1 MNIPKLKKIKTKK
14 NYHGIPLE
22 DDYSWVDQPNILEV
36 LKDPKKLDPEVKDYI
51 ESNNKF
57 TENYFKD
64 VKNLQKDLFN
74 EIKGKIKLDDTGLK
88 YKDKR
93 YFYWSKTEAKG
104 NYGKRMR
111 QLIDG
116 SKPEEIFFDG
126 DVEKKKSGSEYF
138 GVGVVSTSYCDNF
151 IAYSLDLKGSEY
163 YTIYLRDLRTG
174 KNERDLIENTSGSI
188 TWSLDSKS
196 FFYSKLDE
204 YHRPRQIF
212 KHVIGTSSDQDQLI
226 FEEKDET
233 FTCGIGITSDEK
245 YFIIGTSD
253 HITTEEYFFP
263 TDAKEIKPMLFQ
275 KRKKD
280 VRYSIDSWQGYFY
293 VHTNEEARDYK
304 VLRCKTDQINKLEV
318 FIPSKKE
325 TVIGGLEFL
334 DNYILRSEKS
344 DAIPKLYVRNIKTNK
359 EEEIKVSD
367 EAIGVPGVSLMQRD
381 TNTTMIRVGWESMAT
396 PGRVYEYDIISKE
409 KKLVKE
415 TEIPSGHD
423 PNKYIVERIK
433 AESHDGQ
440 MIPISLVRLKTAK
453 QDGSSKILLYAY
465 GAYKHSISPSFSAS
479 RFCLVDRGITF
490 AIAHVRGGGDLGD
503 KHHEKGKK
511 KFKKNTFLDYI
522 ACANHLIEQRY
533 THKGGI
539 CFYGG
544 SAGGLTGG
552 AVANMKPDLFFGMLL
567 LVPFV
572 DTMTTMLNEKLPLTP
587 GEWEMWGNPIK
598 SKEYFEYILSYSPYN
613 NLDRKDYP
621 PMLITTSLFDNR
633 VLYSEPVKYIA
644 KLRDKKSD
652 NNIQLLKCK
661 MEAAGHGGMS
671 GRDNAITELAEEY
684 SFILK
689 SAKILN
695 NNLKK

>member
-1 MNIPKLKKIKTKK
+1 MNIPKLKKIKTTK

-36 LKDPKKLDPEVKDYI
+36 LKDPKKLNSQVKDYI
-51 ESNNKF
+51 EANNKITEDYF
-57 TENYFKD
+57 TD
-64 VKNLQKDLFN
+64 VKELQKNLFN

-93 YFYWSKTEAKG
+93 YYYWSKTEAKG

-116 SKPEEIFFDG
+116 SKSEEVYFDG
-126 DVEKKKSGSEYF
+126 DLEKKKSGSEYF
-138 GVGVVSTSYCDNF
+138 GVGTVSTSYCDNF

-174 KNERDLIENTSGSI
+174 KNEKDVIENTSGSV
-188 TWSLDSKS
+188 TWALDNKS
-196 FFYSKLDE
+196 FFYSKLDQ

-212 KHVIGTSSDQDQLI
+212 KHVLGTSTDQDQLI

-253 HITTEEYFFP
+253 HITTEEYFFS
-263 TDAKEIKPMLFQ
+263 TDAKEIKPTLFQ
-275 KRKKD
+275 KRKND

-293 VHTNEEARDYK
+293 IHTNEEARDYK
-304 VLRCKTDQINKLEV
+304 VLRCKTSQIDKLEV
-318 FIPSKKE
+318 FIPAKKE
-325 TVIGGLEFL
+325 TVIGGFEFL
-334 DNYILRSEKS
+334 DDYIIRSEKS
-344 DAIPKLYVRNIKTNK
+344 DAIPKLFVRNIQTNK
-359 EEEIKVSD
+359 EEEIKISD
-367 EAIGVPGVSLMQRD
+367 EPIGVPGVSLMQRD

-396 PGRVYEYDIISKE
+396 PGQVYEYDIVSKQ
-409 KKLVKE
+409 KKLVKQ
-415 TEIPSGHD
+415 TEVPSGHD
-423 PNKYIVERIK
+423 SANYVVERIK
-433 AESHDGQ
+433 AKSHDGQ

-453 QDGSSKILLYAY
+453 QDGKSKILLYAY

-479 RFCLVDRGITF
+479 RFCLIDRGITF

-503 KHHEKGKK
+503 RHHEKGKK

-522 ACANHLIEQRY
+522 ACAKHLIEQRY
-533 THKGGI
+533 TYKGGV

-552 AVANMKPDLFFGMLL
+552 AVANMAPDLFFGMLL

-598 SKEYFEYILSYSPYN
+598 SKEYFEYILSYAPYN
-613 NLDRKDYP
+613 NINKKDYP
-621 PMLITTSLFDNR
+621 PMLITTSFFDNR

-689 SAKILN
+689 SANIL
-695 NNLKK
+695 K

>member
-1 MNIPKLKKIKTKK
+1 MSIPKLKKIKTTK

-36 LKDPKKLDPEVKDYI
+36 LKDPKKLNTEVKDYI
-51 ESNNKF
+51 EANNKI
-57 TENYFKD
+57 TEDYFED
-64 VKNLQKDLFN
+64 VKELQKNLFN

-93 YFYWSKTEAKG
+93 FYYWAKTEAKG

-116 SKPEEIFFDG
+116 SKPEEVFFDG
-126 DVEKKKSGSEYF
+126 DLEKKKSGSEYF
-138 GVGVVSTSYCDNF
+138 GVGTVSTSYCDNF

-174 KNERDLIENTSGSI
+174 KNEKDIIENTSGSV
-188 TWSLDSKS
+188 TWALDNKS
-196 FFYSKLDE
+196 FFYSKLDQ

-212 KHVIGTSSDQDQLI
+212 KHVLGTSIDQDQLI
-226 FEEKDET
+226 FEEKDPT
-233 FTCGIGITSDEK
+233 FTVGIGITSDEK

-263 TDAKEIKPMLFQ
+263 TDAKEIKPTLFQ
-275 KRKKD
+275 KRKND

-304 VLRCKTDQINKLEV
+304 VLRCKTNQIEKLEV
-318 FIPSKKE
+318 FIPAKKE
-325 TVIGGLEFL
+325 TIIGGFEFL
-334 DNYILRSEKS
+334 DDYILRSEKS
-344 DAIPKLYVRNIKTNK
+344 DAIPKLFVRNIKTNK
-359 EEEIKVSD
+359 EEEIKISD
-367 EAIGVPGVSLMQRD
+367 EPIGVPGVSLMQRD

-396 PGRVYEYDIISKE
+396 PGRVYEYDIVTKE

-415 TEIPSGHD
+415 TEIPTGHD
-423 PNKYIVERIK
+423 PNKYVVERIK
-433 AESHDGQ
+433 AKSHDGR
-440 MIPISLVRLKTAK
+440 MVPISLIRLKDSK
-453 QDGSSKILLYAY
+453 QDGKSKVLLYAY

-479 RFCLVDRGITF
+479 RFCLIDRGITF
-490 AIAHVRGGGDLGD
+490 AIAHIRGGGDMGD
-503 KHHEKGKK
+503 IWHTEGKK
-511 KFKKNTFLDYI
+511 KLKKNTFFDYV

-533 THKGGI
+533 TYKGGI

-544 SAGGLTGG
+544 SAGGLTGSG
-552 AVANMKPDLFFGMLL
+552 VANIAPELFFSMLL

-572 DTMTTMLNEKLPLTP
+572 DVMTTMLNEKLPLTP
-587 GEWEMWGNPIK
+587 GEWEMWGNPIE

-613 NLDRKDYP
+613 NLEKKDYP
-621 PMLITTSLFDNR
+621 PMLVTTSLFDNR

-644 KLRDKKSD
+644 KLRDLKTD
-652 NNIQLLKCK
+652 NNNQLLKCK

-689 SAKILN
+689 SAKIL
-695 NNLKK
+695 K

>member
-1 MNIPKLKKIKTKK
+1 MNIPKLRKNKTKK
-14 NYHGIPLE
+14 NYHGITLE

-36 LKDPKKLDPEVKDYI
+36 LKDPKKLDTEVKDYI
-51 ESNNKF
+51 EANNEI

-64 VKNLQKDLFN
+64 VKDFQKHLFN

-88 YKDKR
+88 YKDKK
-93 YFYWSKTEAKG
+93 YYYWTKTEAKG

-126 DVEKKKSGSEYF
+126 DLEKKKSGSEYF
-138 GVGVVSTSYCDNF
+138 GVGTVSTSYCDNF

-174 KNERDLIENTSGSI
+174 KNEKDIIENTSGSV
-188 TWSLDSKS
+188 TWSLDNKS
-196 FFYSKLDE
+196 FFYSKLDK

-212 KHVIGTSSDQDQLI
+212 KHVIGTSSNQDQLI

-263 TDAKEIKPMLFQ
+263 TDAKEINLTLFQ
-275 KRKKD
+275 KRKND
-280 VRYSIDSWQGYFY
+280 VRYSIDSWQGFFY

-304 VLRCKTDQINKLEV
+304 VLRCKNDQINKLEV
-318 FIPSKKE
+318 FLPPKEE

-334 DNYILRSEKS
+334 DDYILRSEKS
-344 DAIPKLYVRNIKTNK
+344 DAITKLYVRDIKTNK

-367 EAIGVPGVSLMQRD
+367 EAIGVPGISLMQRD

-396 PGRVYEYDIISKE
+396 PGRVYEYDIVSKK

-415 TEIPSGHD
+415 IEIPSGHD
-423 PNKYIVERIK
+423 ANKYIVERIK

-453 QDGSSKILLYAY
+453 QDGNSKILLYAY

-479 RFCLVDRGITF
+479 RFCLIDRGITF
-490 AIAHVRGGGDLGD
+490 AIAHVRGGGELGD

-533 THKGGI
+533 TYKGGI

-552 AVANMKPDLFFGMLL
+552 AVVNMAPDLFFGMLL

-613 NLDRKDYP
+613 NLDKKDYP

-689 SAKILN
+689 SANIL
-695 NNLKK
+695 K